1 MGPLDGFRVIE
12 MAGLG
17 PCPMAGQ
24 MLADLGCSV
33 TVIDRASGRD
43 LSADVNRRGKRSIA
57 LDLKAPAGRAVMLR
71 LCEHADVLIEGY
83 RPGVM
88 ERLGLGPEE
97 VMPNNP
103 GLVYGRMTGWGQ
115 NGPLAATAGH
125 DITYLALTG
134 ALHAMGEKGRPPVPP
149 LNLVADYGGGS
160 MMLVT
165 GVLAALL
172 ERGRSGRGQ
181 VIDAAMVDGVPVLM
195 GLLHSMRSM
204 GLWSHDRGE
213 NLLDGGAPFYRCYA
227 AGDGK
232 FVAVGALEPQFFAV
246 LVDRTGIGKHWQG
259 IQMDKRHW
267 PEMTVALE
275 QAFLTRNRD
284 EWAEL
289 FEQTDGCVA
298 PVLNLDEA
306 AVHPHNVARGTFR
319 RDGHLLQAAP
329 APRFGRSIAPIP
341 VAGRVSGADWQSV
354 LSDAGYPE
362 PEINTLRNSGA
373 VL

>member
-24 MLADLGCSV
+24 MLSDLGCSV
-33 TVIDRASGRD
+33 TVVDRVPGRD
-43 LSADVNRRGKRSIA
+43 LSADINRRGKRSIA
-57 LDLKAPAGRAVMLR
+57 IDLKAPEGKALLLR
-71 LCEHADVLIEGY
+71 LCEQTDVLIEGY

-88 ERLGLGPEE
+88 ERLGLGPEDA
-97 VMPNNP
+97 MRINP

-115 NGPLAATAGH
+115 HGPLAATAGH

-172 ERGRSGRGQ
+172 ERGKSGKGQ

-195 GLLHSMRSM
+195 GLLHSMRAI
-204 GLWSHDRGE
+204 GLWTQERGE

-232 FVAVGALEPQFFAV
+232 FVAVGALEPQFFSI
-246 LVDRTGIGKHWQG
+246 LVEKTGIGSHWTG
-259 IQMDKRHW
+259 LQMDKRRW
-267 PEMTVALE
+267 PEMTIALQ
-275 QAFLTRNRD
+275 QAFLARSRD

-329 APRFGRSIAPIP
+329 APRFSRNIACIP
-341 VAGRVSGADWQSV
+341 AAGRISGADWQSV
-354 LSDAGYPE
+354 LSDAGYQE
-362 PEINTLRNSGA
+362 TEIETLRSSGA

>member
-43 LSADVNRRGKRSIA
+43 LSAEINRRGKRSIA
-57 LDLKAPAGRAVMLR
+57 LDLKAPAGRAALLR

-88 ERLGLGPEE
+88 ERLGLGPEQ
-97 VMPNNP
+97 VMSKNS

-115 NGPLAATAGH
+115 TGPLSATAGH

-172 ERGRSGRGQ
+172 ERGRSGKGQ
-181 VIDAAMVDGVPVLM
+181 VIDAAMVDGVPALM
-195 GLLHSMRSM
+195 GLLHTMRAI
-204 GLWSHDRGE
+204 GLWTRERGE
-213 NLLDGGAPFYRCYA
+213 NLLDGGAPFYRCYSA
-227 AGDGK
+227 SDGK
-232 FVAVGALEPQFFAV
+232 FVAVGALEPQFFSI
-246 LVDRTGIGKHWQG
+246 LVEKTGIGSHWTG
-259 IQMDKRHW
+259 LQMDRRCW
-267 PEMTVALE
+267 SEMTSALE
-275 QAFLTRNRD
+275 KAFLAKSRD
-284 EWAEL
+284 EWAVQ
-289 FEQTDGCVA
+289 FEQTDGCVT
-298 PVLNLDEA
+298 PVLDLDEA

-329 APRFGRSIAPIP
+329 APRFGRSIASIP
-341 VAGRVSGADWQSV
+341 VAGKISGADWHSV
-354 LSDAGYPE
+354 LSDAGYPG
-362 PEINTLRNSGA
+362 PEIETLRSSGA

>member
-43 LSADVNRRGKRSIA
+43 LSADINRRGKRSIA
-57 LDLKAPAGRAVMLR
+57 LDLKATAGQAALLR

-88 ERLGLGPEE
+88 ERLGLGPEQ
-97 VMPNNP
+97 VMSNNP

-115 NGPLAATAGH
+115 YGPLAATAGH

-172 ERGRSGRGQ
+172 ERGRSGKGQ
-181 VIDAAMVDGVPVLM
+181 VIDAAMVDGVPALM
-195 GLLHSMRSM
+195 GLLHSMRAI
-204 GLWSHDRGE
+204 GVWTQERGE

-227 AGDGK
+227 AGDER
-232 FVAVGALEPQFFAV
+232 FVAVGALEPQFFSV
-246 LVDRTGIGKHWQG
+246 LVEKTGIGSHWTG
-259 IQMDKRHW
+259 LQMDKRRW
-267 PEMTVALE
+267 PEMTIALQ
-275 QAFLTRNRD
+275 QAFLARSRD
-284 EWAEL
+284 EWAAL
-289 FEQTDGCVA
+289 FEQTDGCVT
-298 PVLNLDEA
+298 PVLDLDEA
-306 AVHPHNVARGTFR
+306 AVHPHNVVRGTFR

-341 VAGRVSGADWQSV
+341 VAGKISGADWQSV

-362 PEINTLRNSGA
+362 PEIKTLRSSGA

>member
-43 LSADVNRRGKRSIA
+43 LSGDVNRRGKRSIA
-57 LDLKAPAGRAVMLR
+57 LDLKAPAGRAALLR

-172 ERGRSGRGQ
+172 ERGKSGKGQ
-181 VIDAAMVDGVPVLM
+181 VIDAAMVDGVPALM
-195 GLLHSMRSM
+195 GLLHSMRAI
-204 GLWSHDRGE
+204 GLWTQERGE

-298 PVLNLDEA
+298 PVLNLDEDE
-306 AVHPHNVARGTFR
+306 VHPHNVARGTFR
-319 RDGHLLQAAP
+319 RDGNLLQAAP
-329 APRFGRSIAPIP
+329 APRFSRNIASIPA
-341 VAGRVSGADWQSV
+341 AGRISGADWQSV
-354 LSDAGYPE
+354 LSDAGYQE
-362 PEINTLRNSGA
+362 PEIETLRSSAA

>member
-24 MLADLGCSV
+24 MLSDLGCSV
-33 TVIDRASGRD
+33 TVVDRVPGRD
-43 LSADVNRRGKRSIA
+43 LSADINRRGKRSIA
-57 LDLKAPAGRAVMLR
+57 IDLKAPEGKALLLR
-71 LCEHADVLIEGY
+71 LCEQTDVLIEGY

-88 ERLGLGPEE
+88 ERLGLGPEDA
-97 VMPNNP
+97 MRINP

-115 NGPLAATAGH
+115 HGPLAATAGH

-172 ERGRSGRGQ
+172 ERGKSGKGQ

-195 GLLHSMRSM
+195 GLLHSMRAI
-204 GLWSHDRGE
+204 GLWTQERGE

-232 FVAVGALEPQFFAV
+232 FVAVGALEPQFFSI
-246 LVDRTGIGKHWQG
+246 LVEKTGIGSHWTG
-259 IQMDKRHW
+259 LQMDKRRW
-267 PEMTVALE
+267 SEMTIALQ
-275 QAFLTRNRD
+275 QAFLARSRD

-329 APRFGRSIAPIP
+329 APRFSRNIACIP
-341 VAGRVSGADWQSV
+341 AAGRISGADWQSV
-354 LSDAGYPE
+354 LSDAGYQE
-362 PEINTLRNSGA
+362 TEIETLRSSGA

>member
-1 MGPLDGFRVIE
+1 VP
-12 MAGLG
+12 
-17 PCPMAGQ
+17 
-24 MLADLGCSV
+24 
-33 TVIDRASGRD
+33 GRD
-43 LSADVNRRGKRSIA
+43 LSADINRRGKRSIA
-57 LDLKAPAGRAVMLR
+57 IDLKAPEGKALLLR
-71 LCEHADVLIEGY
+71 LCEQTDVLIEGY

-88 ERLGLGPEE
+88 ERLGLGPEDA
-97 VMPNNP
+97 MRINP

-115 NGPLAATAGH
+115 HGPLAATAGH

-172 ERGRSGRGQ
+172 ERGKSGKGQ

-195 GLLHSMRSM
+195 GLLHSMRAI
-204 GLWSHDRGE
+204 GLWTQERGE

-232 FVAVGALEPQFFAV
+232 FVAVGALEPQFFSI
-246 LVDRTGIGKHWQG
+246 LVEKTGIGSHWTG
-259 IQMDKRHW
+259 LQMDKRRW
-267 PEMTVALE
+267 SEMTIALQ
-275 QAFLTRNRD
+275 QAFLARSRD

-329 APRFGRSIAPIP
+329 APRFSRNIACIP
-341 VAGRVSGADWQSV
+341 AAGRISGADWQSV
-354 LSDAGYPE
+354 LSDAGYQE
-362 PEINTLRNSGA
+362 TEIETLRSSGA